1 VLGLEFNL
9 TESNKLL
16 QIINIQTEIS
26 KLGLDLYGV
35 MQLVVDRTLGL
46 VDADGAAIELA
57 EGSDMVYRATSGS
70 AKSFL
75 GLRLD
80 IQHSISGLCVK
91 TGKILE
97 SHDTHYD
104 ERVNQ
109 EACRK
114 IGLRSMIVVP
124 LIHKGLTVGV
134 LKAMSSIPNQFKS
147 SDLELLQLLS
157 ELVAASMFYA
167 TKYDTDDLFHKATH
181 DSMTNLANHSL
192 FMDRLR
198 NVFAQSLRSG
208 NTAGVLIIDMD
219 GLKIINDTFGHR
231 IGDAVIK
238 EFSRRLK
245 IGARSTDTVARLG
258 GDEFGIILVPLDPQH
273 GVETAEKRINHEIE
287 KPFVFEDTTY
297 KLAASIGGVKIPD
310 DSKDI
315 EQLLEIADKRMY
327 QIKEMHHKNSRV
339 N

>member
-1 VLGLEFNL
+1 M

-46 VDADGAAIELA
+46 VGADGAAIELA
-57 EGSDMVYRATSGS
+57 EGNDMVYRATSGS
-70 AKSFL
+70 AKTFL

-80 IQHSISGLCVK
+80 IEHSISGLCVK
-91 TGKILE
+91 TGQILE
-97 SHDTHYD
+97 SHDTHLD

-134 LKAMSSIPNQFKS
+134 LKAMSSKINQFDNN
-147 SDLELLQLLS
+147 DLKLLELLS

-181 DSMTNLANHSL
+181 DSMTNLANRSL

-198 NVFAQSLRSG
+198 NVFSQSFRSG
-208 NTAGVLIIDMD
+208 NTAGVLMIDMD
-219 GLKIINDTFGHR
+219 GLKVINDTFGHR

-238 EFSRRLK
+238 EFSQRLK
-245 IGARSTDTVARLG
+245 IVARSTDTVARLG

-273 GVETAEKRINHEIE
+273 GVENAESRINQEIE
-287 KPFVFEDTTY
+287 KPFIFEDATY
-297 KLAASIGGVKIPD
+297 KLAASIGAAKIPD
-310 DSKDI
+310 DSNDI
-315 EQLLEIADKRMY
+315 ENLLEIADKRMY
-327 QIKEMHHKNSRV
+327 KAKKMHQKVRV